1 MKKKK
6 LQFTKTNLQVGL
18 DILNQKHPLVYEE
31 LNFPVN
37 QQNEF
42 FIDERFKKLDSHLSS
57 APTVNKEIP
66 YSRKKEKSHAI
77 SNNDLAAIV
86 MQNNTF
92 ITLEDALYH
101 WDDEKGYYIGVTTEY
116 ADKFI
121 RQNIPDHYKSKINTN
136 SIREIVQWIKSD
148 KNIVAPEDLF
158 DKKSNLVSFANG
170 VFDTERDLF
179 LAHDP
184 SYFFTSVI
192 NANYRDGQ
200 IKGGY
205 YFEKFMSDITN
216 NNRSLYLR
224 IQELFGYVIS
234 EVRNVKYIPY
244 LLGPKDTGKSIIL
257 KTLEHL
263 VGKESF
269 TNLSFEQLN
278 KPEYLAQLLGKRL
291 NTCGETSEF
300 RLNKLDVF
308 KKLSGGDYITA
319 RPIYGQPINF
329 INSAVLL
336 FAGNHLPTINGVDKS
351 NAFSQ
356 RIIIF
361 PFNNPIS
368 KSQQDTQLFEKLLD
382 EKDYIVKWAL
392 EGLKRWKLNNYVFTN
407 CAEIKDVTD
416 AYYEQNNSI
425 DSFIQTHC
433 KIHPSYQIYT
443 NDFENAYN
451 QYCFEIGVIPETK
464 QIIHKYL
471 KTLSNL
477 SYRRFRDGKGNNK
490 YGYRGIELKEINHI

>member
-1 MKKKK
+1 MHE
-6 LQFTKTNLQVGL
+6 LQFDKTNLQVGL
-18 DILNQKHPLVYEE
+18 NVLNQKQQLVFER
-31 LNFPVN
+31 LNIPDNKKTDFS
-37 QQNEF
+37 
-42 FIDERFKKLDSHLSS
+42 IDEDYWNVNSKTNTVSTKTPKLSN
-57 APTVNKEIP
+57 AA
-66 YSRKKEKSHAI
+66 RKEKINPI
-77 SNNDLAAIV
+77 SNYDLAAIV
-86 MQNNTF
+86 MKNNIF
-92 ITLEDALYH
+92 INVEDALYH
-101 WDDEKGYYIGVTTEY
+101 WEDKKGYYIGVTSEY

-121 RQNIPDHYKSKINTN
+121 RQNIPDYYKSKINTN

-158 DKKSNLVSFANG
+158 EKKSHLISFANG
-170 VFDTERDLF
+170 IFDTEKELF
-179 LAHDP
+179 LPHNP

-205 YFEKFMSDITN
+205 NFEKFMSDITN
-216 NNRSLYLR
+216 NNRRLYLR

-300 RLNKLDVF
+300 RLNKLDIF
-308 KKLSGGDYITA
+308 KKLSGGDYVTA

-392 EGLKRWKLNNYVFTN
+392 GGLNRWKLHNYEFTN
-407 CAEIKDVTD
+407 CDEIEEITE
-416 AYYEQNNSI
+416 AYCEQNNSI
-425 DSFIQTHC
+425 DSFIRTHC
-433 KIHPSYQIYT
+433 EVHPSNQIY
-443 NDFENAYN
+443 NEDFEKAYN
-451 QYCFEIGVIPETK
+451 QYCYDIGVIPETK
-464 QIIHKYL
+464 HALHKYL

-477 SYRRFRDGKGNNK
+477 SYKRFRDGKGRNK
-490 YGYRGIELKEINHI
+490 NGYKGIDLKQIIHI